1 MTEIH
6 NQAEPMSDFFEH
18 GSRWVRADFHLHTH
32 ADKEFPFPD
41 ADTRSFK
48 KEYVKRLKEEAVHVG
63 VITNHNKFDLA
74 EYKSVRKTAI
84 NEQIYLLPGV
94 ELSVNDGAQ
103 GIHCLIAFDFE
114 AWITSDEDFINQ
126 FLTAAFEGTA
136 NRENEN
142 TSCNYNLQLMLQKLE
157 EHRQKGR
164 DSFVILAHVHDKSG
178 FFNEMNGGR
187 IKSIAQRSLFKKTV
201 LGCQKFRKNEDVEK
215 VKNWLGGKMPA
226 LLEGSDCKCIEEVGR
241 AHTQNGAD
249 KKCYLKIGAFTF
261 EAVKFALIHHEERVR
276 NSLPAVQDLYIRT
289 IEIERESESLT
300 IPLSPDLNTLIG
312 VRGSGKS
319 SLLETVR
326 FGLGLELNQTSKDYK
341 NKIVRRFLGA
351 GNRLL
356 LHLSDAYGNTQY
368 TIRREW
374 GKRPEVLDAM
384 GEHKEDLLP
393 VKLLPT
399 AYYGQ
404 KDIEELGEGFKPDY
418 VEGKLLKEHLAEAKA
433 EEAKLVEETE
443 RVFGQLERISDL
455 RSQRE
460 EVTQKIAHLEL
471 EIKQFEA
478 SGLQELVA
486 KELNF
491 ADDETKLD
499 QIGNELE
506 EMSERLLEVVESYGW
521 ESYLSYRTKEPGN
534 AVFFEKEVFPIIQEL
549 VKTGEEIQEK
559 FSGSTSNGSS
569 IIDRW
574 EKVQTQFNEL
584 RESLQEEFRQA
595 KQRINNPNVDVE
607 THKQNKQALNREQTK
622 LKTIDAKL
630 DEAQNLEQKLAEC
643 LSKLEAHRREMFEI
657 INSEIQKL
665 NDLGLSFRI
674 EATYQGD
681 KDEFKKWL
689 AQNTNR
695 LHRDNHARRIA
706 EYYDNP
712 IQIYRDLHQD
722 DSELATILSGGSLLP
737 NFREAF
743 SKDVNL
749 LTWPVP
755 NKYEFF
761 YNDKPLENYSIGQK
775 STALIAFVL
784 AHEDK
789 KLFIIDQP
797 EDDLDNHT
805 VAKEIIGRIRQLK
818 PSTQFIFATHNP
830 NILVLGDSEQVV
842 ICEYHDDEDS
852 IQSKYGFK
860 YGSID
865 SADIQQTAINIMEGG
880 QEAFDRR
887 KNVYQ
892 LWKR

>member
-6 NQAEPMSDFFEH
+6 NQAEPMNDFFQH
-18 GSRWVRADFHLHTH
+18 GSRWVRADFHLHTAA
-32 ADKEFPFPD
+32 ADEFN
-41 ADTRSFK
+41 K
-48 KEYVKRLKEEAVHVG
+48 KGIDQETYARDFVNRLGGQGIQLAVV
-63 VITNHNKFDLA
+63 TNHNEFDKAEFLA
-74 EYKSVRKTAI
+74 LKAESVDK
-84 NEQIYLLPGV
+84 NIYLLAGV
-94 ELSVNDGAQ
+94 EFSARDGQ
-103 GIHCLIAFDFE
+103 RGIHILIVFNDSWYAGDCDDINVFLDRAFH
-114 AWITSDEDFINQ
+114 
-126 FLTAAFEGTA
+126 LKP
-136 NRENEN
+136 
-142 TSCNYNLQLMLQKLE
+142 NYNKSPYDENADYDLCQTVKELDRFGKDYFLIMAHVDHKNGLLKEVRGRNLKELVVAPEFRNSVLALQKSTSADKRRECENLMQ
-157 EHRQKGR
+157 RR
-164 DSFVILAHVHDKSG
+164 LALV
-178 FFNEMNGGR
+178 
-187 IKSIAQRSLFKKTV
+187 
-201 LGCQKFRKNEDVEK
+201 
-215 VKNWLGGKMPA
+215 
-226 LLEGSDCKCIEEVGR
+226 EGSDNAEAGMEGVGVC
-241 AHTQNGAD
+241 NGNERR
-249 KKCYLKIGAFTF
+249 CYLKIGAFTF

-326 FGLGLELNQTSKDYK
+326 FGLGLVANETPKDYK
-341 NKIVRRFLGA
+341 NDIVRRFLGA

-374 GKRPEVLDAM
+374 RKRPEVLDAM

-433 EEAKLVEETE
+433 EEAKLVKETE
-443 RVFGQLERISDL
+443 QVFSQLERISDL
-455 RSQRE
+455 RGQRE

-471 EIKQFEA
+471 EIKLFEA

-521 ESYLSYRTKEPGN
+521 ESYLSYRAKEPGN
-534 AVFFEKEVFPIIQEL
+534 ADFFEQEVFPIIQEL
-549 VKTGEEIQEK
+549 VKTGKEVQTK
-559 FSGSTSNGSS
+559 FSESTSKGSS

-574 EKVQTQFNEL
+574 EKVQTQFNQL

-622 LKTIDAKL
+622 LKTIDTKL

-665 NDLGLSFRI
+665 NDLELSFHI
-674 EATYQGD
+674 KATYQGD
-681 KDEFKKWL
+681 KEAFRYWL

-706 EYYDNP
+706 EHYDNS

-722 DSELATILSGGSLLP
+722 DSELAAILSGGSLLP

-784 AHEDK
+784 AHQDK

-842 ICEYHDDEDS
+842 ICQYHDDENR
-852 IQSKYGFK
+852 IEFRR
-860 YGSID
+860 GSID
-865 SADIQQTAINIMEGG
+865 SPNIQQTAINIMEGG